1 MSRAIRLALG
11 QPYTRKKLKR
21 LPRSSKPSMAAQRD
35 YFVGVYVAAVVL
47 EADIETGP
55 TNLIGIPLI
64 DRSAQQSLF

>member
-1 MSRAIRLALG
+1 
-11 QPYTRKKLKR
+11 
-21 LPRSSKPSMAAQRD
+21 MAAQRD